1 MEIFHNFGWYFAT
14 RIRIRFIEA
23 DPDPAD
29 LIGNTGHN
37 LSLNY
42 RRKILSIL
50 IHAIFLCMTG
60 YAGFRDYVGNLQ
72 SLQIP
77 LKNRT
82 PTLSLQTPTLSLQT
96 PTLSLR
102 VVCTR
107 VRSSTETAGS
117 LRNPETRRTPSDYL
131 NFSFFLKVDFTLF
144 SKWENSILPQDL
156 FVASQR

>member
-1 MEIFHNFGWYFAT
+1 MEIFHDFGWSFAT

-29 LIGNTGHN
+29 RIGNTGHN
-37 LSLNY
+37 LTFY

-50 IHAIFLCMTG
+50 IHAIFLWMTG

-72 SLQIP
+72 SLHIP

-82 PTLSLQTPTLSLQT
+82 PTLSLQTPTLSL
-96 PTLSLR
+96 R
-102 VVCTR
+102 VVCTN
-107 VRSSTETAGS
+107 VGSSTETEGS
-117 LRNPETRRTPSDYL
+117 LRNPETRRTLSDYL
-131 NFSFFLKVDFTLF
+131 NFSFSLKVNFTLF